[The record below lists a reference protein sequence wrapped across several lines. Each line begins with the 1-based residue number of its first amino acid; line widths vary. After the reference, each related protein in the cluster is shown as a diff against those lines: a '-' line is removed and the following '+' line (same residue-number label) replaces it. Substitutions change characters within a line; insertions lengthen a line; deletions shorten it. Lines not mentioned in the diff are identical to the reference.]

1 MIFGAT
7 FYEKLIFPNFGKVT
21 GVTSSITLSENG
33 VMGFCKICDLKY
45 HFSNHKFHLQNLQI
59 KDNTEQTLFFKV

>member
-7 FYEKLIFPNFGKVT
+7 FYEKLIFLIFRKVT

-33 VMGFCKICDLKY
+33 VMESCKICDLKY
-45 HFSNHKFHLQNLQI
+45 HFSNHKFHLQNLQ
-59 KDNTEQTLFFKV
+59 F